1 MNSPVRMQY
10 RNRLL
15 SLWFAPACLIVAGCT
30 TSLSAPIKGQQVH
43 MPLKQGWFEGQVVF
57 YVTTDA
63 SDAGAAKNLEA
74 NFSPRLAYALPSAT
88 IEKSARQPPSSV
100 DKVYAFPN
108 FAQNNVFA
116 SAPKPVGYQST
127 ESAYTPIWLMMTV
140 TWKAGATPSALTSE
154 EAVLDAA
161 EKGLVLVAS
170 TGVVVN
176 CPIVH
181 RGADGGLPG
190 VTMTR

>member
-1 MNSPVRMQY
+1 
-10 RNRLL
+10 
-15 SLWFAPACLIVAGCT
+15 
-30 TSLSAPIKGQQVH
+30 
-43 MPLKQGWFEGQVVF
+43 MPLKQGWFEDKAVF

-63 SDAGAAKNLEA
+63 SDAVVAKDLKA
-74 NFSPRLAYALPSAT
+74 NFSPRLAYALPSVGND
-88 IEKSARQPPSSV
+88 KSSKKPPSSV

-140 TWKAGATPSALTSE
+140 TWKTGVTPRTLTSE

-161 EKGLVLVAS
+161 EKGLVFIAS
-170 TGVVVN
+170 TGVIVN

-181 RGADGGLPG
+181 RGDDGGLPG
-190 VTMTR
+190 VTLTR

>member
-1 MNSPVRMQY
+1 MNLLARTQY
-10 RNRLL
+10 RNRLM
-15 SLWFAPACLIVAGCT
+15 SLWLTAACLILAGCS
-30 TSLSAPIKGQQVH
+30 TSPSTPINGRQVL
-43 MPLKQGWFEGQVVF
+43 MPLKQGWFEGKEVF

-63 SDAGAAKNLEA
+63 SDAAAAKDLGA
-74 NFSPRLAYALPSAT
+74 NFSPRLAYALPSAS
-88 IEKSARQPPSSV
+88 IDRASNKPPSSV

-116 SAPKPVGYQST
+116 SAPKPMGYQST

-140 TWKAGATPSALTSE
+140 TWKAGVSPRAMTSE

>member
-1 MNSPVRMQY
+1 
-10 RNRLL
+10 
-15 SLWFAPACLIVAGCT
+15 
-30 TSLSAPIKGQQVH
+30 
-43 MPLKQGWFEGQVVF
+43 MPLKQGWYEGKEVF
-57 YVTTDA
+57 YLTTDA
-63 SDAGAAKNLEA
+63 SDAIVAKDLNA
-74 NFSPRLAYALPSAT
+74 NFSPRLAYALPSAVNDKASNKT
-88 IEKSARQPPSSV
+88 PSSV

-140 TWKAGATPSALTSE
+140 VWNTGTTPRALTSE

-161 EKGLVLVAS
+161 EKGLVVVAS
-170 TGVVVN
+170 TEVVVN

>member
-1 MNSPVRMQY
+1 MNSPVRTQY
-10 RNRLL
+10 RNRLV
-15 SLWFAPACLIVAGCT
+15 SLLFAVACLIVAGCA
-30 TSLSAPIKGQQVH
+30 TSPSAPINGLRVQ
-43 MPLKQGWFEGQVVF
+43 MPLKQGWFEGKEVF

-63 SDAGAAKNLEA
+63 SDAVAAKDLEA
-74 NFSPRLAYALPSAT
+74 NFSPRLAYALPSAS
-88 IEKSARQPPSSV
+88 IDKASNKPPSAV

-140 TWKAGATPSALTSE
+140 IWKTGTTPRALTSE
-154 EAVLDAA
+154 EAVLDAV

>member
-1 MNSPVRMQY
+1 MNSPVRTQHS
-10 RNRLL
+10 NRLV
-15 SLWFAPACLIVAGCT
+15 SLWFVASCLIVAGCS
-30 TSLSAPIKGQQVH
+30 TSPSVPINGPRVQ
-43 MPLKQGWFEGQVVF
+43 MPLKQGWFEGKEVF

-63 SDAGAAKNLEA
+63 SDAVTAKDLEA
-74 NFSPRLAYALPSAT
+74 NFSPRLAYALPSAV
-88 IEKSARQPPSSV
+88 IEKGSNKPPSSV

-116 SAPKPVGYQST
+116 SAPQPVGDQST

-140 TWKAGATPSALTSE
+140 TWKTGVTPRALTSE

-161 EKGLVLVAS
+161 EKGLVVVAS

-181 RGADGGLPG
+181 RGADGGLSG